1 MPPEIEK
8 AIENTEYQKIFFEQG
23 FSPDQP
29 CVQKL
34 IELAIRKDAD
44 SRIMDFL
51 KKAASRR
58 CIENHV

>member
-34 IELAIRKDAD
+34 ITLARD
-44 SRIMDFL
+44 
-51 KKAASRR
+51 
-58 CIENHV
+58 